1 VAILF
6 WIVVIL
12 LLLLTGAIVPVLYFG
27 FWALAVV
34 LIVILVA
41 WALLRVCGIVLQPF
55 AMIAS
60 DLAGW
65 VRSRE
70 RVKRPDPDHK
80 HYVEWANR
88 TGEFAAYSD
97 WDAVKNVLDQRRRAD
112 DEREAWLRKLKK

>member
-1 VAILF
+1 MAILF

-12 LLLLTGAIVPVLYFG
+12 LLFLTGAIVPVLYFG

-34 LIVILVA
+34 LILVLA
-41 WALLRVCGIVLQPF
+41 VWAFLRVCGFVLQPF

-60 DLAGW
+60 DVAGW

-70 RVKRPDPDHK
+70 RIKRPDPDHK
-80 HYVEWANR
+80 YYVEWANR

-97 WDAVKNVLDQRRRAD
+97 WEAVKSILDQRRKAD
-112 DEREAWLRKLKK
+112 DEREAWLRRINK